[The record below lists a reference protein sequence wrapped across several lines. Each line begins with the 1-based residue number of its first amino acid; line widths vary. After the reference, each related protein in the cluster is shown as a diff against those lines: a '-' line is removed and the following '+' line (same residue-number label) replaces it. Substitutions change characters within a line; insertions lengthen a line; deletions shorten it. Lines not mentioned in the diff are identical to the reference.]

1 MTQPN
6 RVLFRLAAGLSA
18 ALALQAAHAADDPCF
33 QKAQSQAA
41 LNQCASAAYQ
51 RADADLNRLYRLMTA
66 RLSTDDAARKRLVDA
81 QRKWL
86 QFRDAE
92 CAFQT
97 IRTVGGS
104 VQPMNVSSCLTDLTR
119 ERVTDLHRELKEE
132 LDLTV
137 EPDALDPFAFA
148 SHAYPDFH
156 LLMPLYVA
164 TRFGGV
170 MKLDPNSAQA
180 AKWVQPQ
187 ELRAHEMPPA
197 DVVLVNRLIERNAA

>member
-1 MTQPN
+1 MQTSDSAPSSRRLLLVAAAALIDSSG
-6 RVLFRLAAGLSA
+6 RVLITQRPAHKQLGGLWEFPGGKVELGEA
-18 ALALQAAHAADDPCF
+18 PEQAL
-33 QKAQSQAA
+33 
-41 LNQCASAAYQ
+41 
-51 RADADLNRLYRLMTA
+51 
-66 RLSTDDAARKRLVDA
+66 V
-81 QRKWL
+81 
-86 QFRDAE
+86 
-92 CAFQT
+92 
-97 IRTVGGS
+97 
-104 VQPMNVSSCLTDLTR
+104 
-119 ERVTDLHRELKEE
+119 RELKEE

-164 TRFGGV
+164 TKFGGV